1 MEVLR
6 HTGVR
11 IEEMLEISHHSITQY
26 RLPATGE
33 LIPLLQIAPSK
44 TDEERLLVVSP
55 DLADMLSTIVSRI
68 RGADGGVPLVP
79 LYDRNERIWAPAPLL
94 FQWKCGGHHRAVS
107 AGLIRN
113 ALTELI
119 DAAGV
124 KDAAGEPLYFQPH
137 DLRRIFA
144 TDAIMNGMPPH
155 IAQVLLGHKDI
166 NTTMGYKAIYPEEAI
181 NGHRAFISRRRAL
194 RPSEGTAPRQI
205 PNGMSFSDTSSA
217 ANSPSANAA
226 APTAPA
232 ASMNTVASGA
242 LYCVLIP
249 HSVSGSSR
257 YATTLLPELPRRTA
271 KAGSVK
277 QKVSA

>member
-26 RLPATGE
+26 RLPTTGE

-79 LYDRNERIWAPAPLL
+79 LYDRNERIWVAPAPLL

-194 RPSEGTAPRQI
+194 RPSEEYRT

-232 ASMNTVASGA
+232 VNTNTVASGA
-242 LYCVLIP
+242 PSYVWIP
-249 HSVSGSSR
+249 HNVSDWSR
-257 YATTLLPELPRRTA
+257 YATTLLPELPRQTA

-277 QKVSA
+277 QKDSA